1 MFLWTLAFL
10 FLCAC
15 LAAGLPGRALA
26 AYPERTITMII
37 PFGAGGATD
46 VIGRY
51 IALHLGKRLGQTIIV
66 KNIAGSGGV
75 IGMTEHAA
83 QFPQDHV

>member
-1 MFLWTLAFL
+1 MRRVCFLWTLAFL

-46 VIGRY
+46 VIGR
-51 IALHLGKRLGQTIIV
+51 
-66 KNIAGSGGV
+66 
-75 IGMTEHAA
+75 
-83 QFPQDHV
+83 